1 MSLIY
6 YFIPIFALLFI
17 INLFWGFLYLGY
29 RKIEE
34 LTYFYFILFNIILL
48 DSFILSIYL
57 KLELNLDYIPWMYLL
72 GSLCF
77 ICATNYMILSNCS
90 FGQKEKNNFPSQDSL
105 FIVIDILLNMCS
117 ICFIV
122 LLGLFLDNRLKGVK
136 VVPLFIMIWFFNTLI
151 IIKLIVKN
159 TTISNFFEWKKM
171 VIC

>member
-1 MSLIY
+1 MSSIC
-6 YFIPIFALLFI
+6 YFIPIFSLLFI

-29 RKIEE
+29 KKIEE
-34 LTYFYFILFNIILL
+34 LTYFYYIMFNIVLI
-48 DSFILSIYL
+48 DCFVLSIFL
-57 KLELNLDYIPWMYLL
+57 KLEFQLNHIPWMYIL

-77 ICATNYMILSNCS
+77 VLTLNFIILTNCS
-90 FGQKEKNNFPSQDSL
+90 LVNKDKKTLPGQDSL

-136 VVPLFIMIWFFNTLI
+136 IVPLFIMVWFFNTLI